1 LQVCNW
7 FINARRRI
15 LPAILEQAGEDPNR
29 YTISRR
35 TRRVN
40 SGSPLR
46 HGRRTPLEPIE
57 SDQPIQFNIN
67 LSQRGLE
74 ESAYGYVSFFAC
86 ILTVSL
92 FSREL
97 RTKNSTNATTY
108 TKTQKLEKRMLLSCL
123 LTNLLIR

>member
-40 SGSPLR
+40 GSPLR

-57 SDQPIQFNIN
+57 SDQPVQFNIN
-67 LSQRGLE
+67 FSQRGLE

-86 ILTVSL
+86 ISTVSL
-92 FSREL
+92 FSEERI
-97 RTKNSTNATTY
+97 KNEEFHQRDDLYENSKARKENVA
-108 TKTQKLEKRMLLSCL
+108 
-123 LTNLLIR
+123 